1 MSPDPGL
8 GAKPLQGGIIPS
20 IGIILTSWD
29 YCYKSSQ
36 MITTSASGDADDY
49 PLHCSDGSS
58 GLLLELFSRK
68 LDYFKSLEQ
77 AGWTT
82 ESQEPSPQAYTV
94 VIYLKIMM

>member
-20 IGIILTSWD
+20 IGIILASWD

-36 MITTSASGDADDY
+36 MITTSASDDVDDY

-58 GLLLELFSRK
+58 GF
-68 LDYFKSLEQ
+68 
-77 AGWTT
+77 
-82 ESQEPSPQAYTV
+82 
-94 VIYLKIMM
+94 